1 MSWVTVWVVVEAP
14 LPSIGVQAPQA
25 LFPSLR
31 RNFQRVI
38 ELLPGSVQVR
48 TTRVSPAFAARA
60 GLAGIR
66 VAEAS
71 SDAGPSAP
79 TFIARTWKP

>member
-1 MSWVTVWVVVEAP
+1 MVVEAS
-14 LPSIGVQAPQA
+14 LDAIGVQAPQA

-31 RNFQRVI
+31 RSFQRVI

-48 TTRVSPAFAARA
+48 TTCVSPAFAARPV

-66 VAEAS
+66 VADAS
-71 SDAGPSAP
+71 SDAGLSAP
-79 TFIARTWKP
+79 VFIARTWKP